1 MTVKRTERVL
11 IVHRSEGVTVAEAD
25 GLSQLGYEVET
36 CMGPAYHACPVL
48 RGDPCPAVE
57 LADVMVYDAWATNE
71 ADSSRRLIEGLRD
84 LYPETPVVVTV
95 PGILLSWME
104 TEGPHKVTPVVG
116 VPTTDKLDEAIQE
129 ALSEVRERV
138 ASAARPRT

>member
-1 MTVKRTERVL
+1 MVVERAERVL

-25 GLSQLGYEVET
+25 GLSRLGYDVET

-48 RGDPCPAVE
+48 RGEPCPAVDR
-57 LADVMVYDAWATNE
+57 ADIMIYDAWATSE

-95 PGILLSWME
+95 PGILLNWME
-104 TEGPHKVTPVVG
+104 TDGPHKVTPVVG
-116 VPTTDKLDEAIQE
+116 VPTTEKLDEAIQE
-129 ALSEVRERV
+129 ALRETRQPV
-138 ASAARPRT
+138 P